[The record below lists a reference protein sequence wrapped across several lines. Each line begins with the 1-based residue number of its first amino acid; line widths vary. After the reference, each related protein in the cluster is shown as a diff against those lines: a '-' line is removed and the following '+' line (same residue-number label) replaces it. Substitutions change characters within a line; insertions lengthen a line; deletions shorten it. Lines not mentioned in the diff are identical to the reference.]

1 MPLKQLSP
9 ALFLFLFY
17 FGNGIGFAQEE
28 TKETDSLTVAKVELQ
43 KKAIQI
49 IILSSNI
56 IEYLHWVPVG
66 WG

>member
-1 MPLKQLSP
+1 MS
-9 ALFLFLFY
+9 
-17 FGNGIGFAQEE
+17 I
-28 TKETDSLTVAKVELQ
+28 